1 MERRGHAMLGK
12 GRLELLEGIDRWRS
26 ISAAARQIGM
36 SYRRAWL
43 LVQSINEAAG
53 EPLVEAAVGGTRGG
67 GARLTPRGQIAM
79 TTFRTLQRTVIHTA
93 GSALQQLLAGPA
105 TESIH
110 VVAAAS
116 LEEVLGQLLADYAL
130 QQPAVR
136 VRAVYGGSDELA
148 DHLLSGAAGE
158 LFLTAG
164 EEQLDRLQQAGLA
177 TPGGR
182 VPLADNT
189 LAIIGPADRLVSV
202 KKPKDLLGRDISRVA
217 VAQPSCPLGKYTQE
231 CLNTLGIYR
240 RLQERVIFVDNSR
253 AVLAAVRAGQADAG
267 LVYGSDATTAAGC
280 RLLYRFRRS
289 ERPIRYWAGIIGRHE
304 NGSGVRALLQFLT
317 SPQAAHRFRQ
327 CGFALPT

>member
-1 MERRGHAMLGK
+1 
-12 GRLELLEGIDRWRS
+12 
-26 ISAAARQIGM
+26 M

-148 DHLLSGAAGE
+148 DHLLSGAAGD
-158 LFLTAG
+158 LFLTAD
-164 EEQLDRLQQAGLA
+164 EEQLNRLQQSGLT

-189 LAIIGPADRLVSV
+189 LAIIGPADSLASL
-202 KKPKDLLGRDISRVA
+202 KKPKDLLGQDISRVA
-217 VAQPSCPLGKYTQE
+217 MAQSSCPLGKYTQD
-231 CLNTLGIYR
+231 CLTSLGIYHN
-240 RLQERVIFVDNSR
+240 LQERGILVDNSR
-253 AVLAAVRAGQADAG
+253 AVLAVVRAGQADAG
-267 LVYGSDATTAAGC
+267 LVYGSDTTTASGC
-280 RLLYRFRRS
+280 RVLYRFRRT
-289 ERPIRYWAGIIGRHE
+289 EKPIRYWAGIIGQHDKDDRVP
-304 NGSGVRALLQFLT
+304 SLLQFLT
-317 SPQAAHRFRQ
+317 STQAARRFRQ
-327 CGFALPT
+327 CGFAPSTHR